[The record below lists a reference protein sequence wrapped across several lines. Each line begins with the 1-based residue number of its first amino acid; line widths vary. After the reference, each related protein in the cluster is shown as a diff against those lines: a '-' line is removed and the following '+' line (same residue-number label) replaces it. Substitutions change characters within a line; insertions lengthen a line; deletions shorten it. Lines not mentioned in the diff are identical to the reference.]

1 MARRMKYD
9 VEAKEEAKEG
19 EGGFLSRWSARK
31 TQIAKGE
38 DVPDEVPAPEIAEDD
53 VVEDEEDAT
62 LTDAELLEKYD
73 LPDPEAVTEE
83 SGLEQF
89 LNGKGLPGRVRQ
101 MALRRLW
108 RLNPLFG
115 VVDDMVEYG
124 EDYTDAA
131 TVVEGMKTAYT
142 VGKGYKKDDVEPE
155 EAEALEDDSEAQEG
169 DAEAKEGDAE
179 TKEGDAEAKEGD
191 AETKEG
197 DAEAKEGEK
206 DSQQDEN
213 ERADGSANQSD
224 QANARETEETSDAN
238 TRLAQQNDAET
249 ALMQNELS
257 EMLGEHQMV
266 LDELGGNQGEFAGA
280 APASLE
286 KGVADMTAL
295 QSPVGDPVQTQ
306 VAVNGEENTKL
317 NQPPVWRP
325 ARMDFRRK

>member
-31 TQIAKGE
+31 SQIAKGE

-169 DAEAKEGDAE
+169 DAE
-179 TKEGDAEAKEGD
+179 TKEGD

-317 NQPPVWRP
+317 NQSPVWRP

>member
-9 VEAKEEAKEG
+9 VEAKEDANEG

-31 TQIAKGE
+31 SQIAKGE
-38 DVPDEVPAPEIAEDD
+38 DVPDEVSVTEIAEGAG
-53 VVEDEEDAT
+53 VEDEEDAA
-62 LTDAELLEKYD
+62 LTDVELLKKYD
-73 LPDPEAVTEE
+73 LPDPEAITEE

-115 VVDDMVEYG
+115 IVDDMVEYG

-131 TVVEGMKTAYT
+131 TVIEGMKTAYT
-142 VGKGYKKDDVEPE
+142 VGKGYAKEVVEPE
-155 EAEALEDDSEAQEG
+155 ETEVLEG
-169 DAEAKEGDAE
+169 DAEAEEGDVEAKEGDAE
-179 TKEGDAEAKEGD
+179 AKDAEKDGQQNEKEH
-191 AETKEG
+191 
-197 DAEAKEGEK
+197 
-206 DSQQDEN
+206 
-213 ERADGSANQSD
+213 ADDLAD
-224 QANARETEETSDAN
+224 QADQAKARETDEASDADA
-238 TRLAQQNDAET
+238 RLAQQNDAET

-317 NQPPVWRP
+317 NQSPVWRP
-325 ARMDFRRK
+325 ARMDFRKN

>member
-9 VEAKEEAKEG
+9 VEAKEESKEG

-31 TQIAKGE
+31 NQIAKGE
-38 DVPDEVPAPEIAEDD
+38 DVPDEVPAPEIAEDA
-53 VVEDEEDAT
+53 VIEDEEDAA
-62 LTDAELLEKYD
+62 LTDAELLKKYD

-142 VGKGYKKDDVEPE
+142 VGKGYAKEVVEPE
-155 EAEALEDDSEAQEG
+155 ESEAMEDDAEAEAGDAEEG
-169 DAEAKEGDAE
+169 DAEAN
-179 TKEGDAEAKEGD
+179 
-191 AETKEG
+191 
-197 DAEAKEGEK
+197 EGEK
-206 DSQQDEN
+206 DGQQDEK
-213 ERADGSANQSD
+213 ERADGLADQSD
-224 QANARETEETSDAN
+224 QAKVREIDETSGADIGL
-238 TRLAQQNDAET
+238 TRQNDAET
-249 ALMQNELS
+249 AVIQDELS
-257 EMLGEHQMV
+257 KILAENQMV
-266 LDELGGNQGEFAGA
+266 LDEFGVNQAESAGT

-286 KGVADMTAL
+286 KSTADMTAL
-295 QSPVGDPVQTQ
+295 QQPAVDQAQTQ
-306 VAVNGEENTKL
+306 AAANREEKTEL

-325 ARMDFRRK
+325 ARMDFRKK

>member
-31 TQIAKGE
+31 SQIAKGE

-179 TKEGDAEAKEGD
+179 TKV
-191 AETKEG
+191 G

-317 NQPPVWRP
+317 NQSPVWRP
-325 ARMDFRRK
+325 ARMDFRKK

>member
-9 VEAKEEAKEG
+9 DEAKEESKEG

-31 TQIAKGE
+31 NQIAKGE
-38 DVPDEVPAPEIAEDD
+38 DVPDEVPAPEIAEDA
-53 VVEDEEDAT
+53 VIEDEEDAA
-62 LTDAELLEKYD
+62 LTDAELLKKYD

-142 VGKGYKKDDVEPE
+142 VGKGYAKEVVEPE
-155 EAEALEDDSEAQEG
+155 ESEAMEDDAEAEAGDAEEG
-169 DAEAKEGDAE
+169 DAEAN
-179 TKEGDAEAKEGD
+179 
-191 AETKEG
+191 
-197 DAEAKEGEK
+197 EGEK
-206 DSQQDEN
+206 DGQQDEK
-213 ERADGSANQSD
+213 ERADGLADQSD
-224 QANARETEETSDAN
+224 QAKVREIDETSGADIGL
-238 TRLAQQNDAET
+238 TRQNDAET
-249 ALMQNELS
+249 AVIQDELS
-257 EMLGEHQMV
+257 KILAENQMV
-266 LDELGGNQGEFAGA
+266 LDEFGVNQAESAGT

-286 KGVADMTAL
+286 KSTADMTAL
-295 QSPVGDPVQTQ
+295 QQPAGDQAQTQ
-306 VAVNGEENTKL
+306 AAANREEKTEL

-325 ARMDFRRK
+325 ARMDFRKK

>member
-53 VVEDEEDAT
+53 VIEDEEDAT

-179 TKEGDAEAKEGD
+179 TKEGD

-317 NQPPVWRP
+317 NQSPVWRP

>member
-53 VVEDEEDAT
+53 VFEDEEDAT

-155 EAEALEDDSEAQEG
+155 EAEALEDDSEAQ
-169 DAEAKEGDAE
+169 
-179 TKEGDAEAKEGD
+179 EGD

-306 VAVNGEENTKL
+306 VAVNCEENTKL
-317 NQPPVWRP
+317 NQSPVWRP

>member
-53 VVEDEEDAT
+53 VVEDEEDAK

-179 TKEGDAEAKEGD
+179 TKEGDAEAKEG
-191 AETKEG
+191 
-197 DAEAKEGEK
+197 EK

-224 QANARETEETSDAN
+224 QANARETDETSDAN
-238 TRLAQQNDAET
+238 TRLAQQNNAET

-266 LDELGGNQGEFAGA
+266 LDELGGDHGEFAGA

-317 NQPPVWRP
+317 NQSPVWRP
-325 ARMDFRRK
+325 ARMDFRKK

>member
-9 VEAKEEAKEG
+9 VEAKEESKEG

-31 TQIAKGE
+31 NQIAKGE
-38 DVPDEVPAPEIAEDD
+38 DVLDEVPAPEIAEDA
-53 VVEDEEDAT
+53 VIEDEEDAA
-62 LTDAELLEKYD
+62 LTDAELLKKYD

-142 VGKGYKKDDVEPE
+142 VGKGYAKEVVEPE
-155 EAEALEDDSEAQEG
+155 ESEAMEDDAEAEEGDAEEG
-169 DAEAKEGDAE
+169 DAEAN
-179 TKEGDAEAKEGD
+179 
-191 AETKEG
+191 
-197 DAEAKEGEK
+197 EGEK
-206 DSQQDEN
+206 DGQQDEK
-213 ERADGSANQSD
+213 ERADGLADQSD
-224 QANARETEETSDAN
+224 QAKVREIDETSGADIGL
-238 TRLAQQNDAET
+238 TRQNDAET
-249 ALMQNELS
+249 AVIQDELS
-257 EMLGEHQMV
+257 KILAENQMV
-266 LDELGGNQGEFAGA
+266 LDEFGVNQAESAGT

-286 KGVADMTAL
+286 KSTADMTAL
-295 QSPVGDPVQTQ
+295 QQPAGDQAQTQ
-306 VAVNGEENTKL
+306 AAANREEKTEL

-325 ARMDFRRK
+325 ARMDFRKK

>member
-9 VEAKEEAKEG
+9 VEAKEESKEG

-31 TQIAKGE
+31 NQIAKGE
-38 DVPDEVPAPEIAEDD
+38 DVLDEVPAPEIAEDA
-53 VVEDEEDAT
+53 VIEDEEDAA
-62 LTDAELLEKYD
+62 LTDAELLKKYD

-142 VGKGYKKDDVEPE
+142 VGKGYAKEVVEPE
-155 EAEALEDDSEAQEG
+155 ESEAMEDDAEAEEGEAEEG
-169 DAEAKEGDAE
+169 DAEAN
-179 TKEGDAEAKEGD
+179 
-191 AETKEG
+191 
-197 DAEAKEGEK
+197 EGEK
-206 DSQQDEN
+206 DGQQDEK
-213 ERADGSANQSD
+213 ERADGLADQSD
-224 QANARETEETSDAN
+224 QAKVREIDETSGADIGL
-238 TRLAQQNDAET
+238 TRQNDAET
-249 ALMQNELS
+249 AVIQDELS
-257 EMLGEHQMV
+257 KILAENQMV
-266 LDELGGNQGEFAGA
+266 LDEFGVNQAESAGT

-286 KGVADMTAL
+286 KSTADMTAL
-295 QSPVGDPVQTQ
+295 QQPAGDQAQTQ
-306 VAVNGEENTKL
+306 AAANREEKTEL

-325 ARMDFRRK
+325 ARMDFRKK

>member
-53 VVEDEEDAT
+53 VVEDEEDAK

-179 TKEGDAEAKEGD
+179 
-191 AETKEG
+191 
-197 DAEAKEGEK
+197 AKEGEK

-238 TRLAQQNDAET
+238 TRLAQQNNAET

-266 LDELGGNQGEFAGA
+266 LDELGGDHGEFAGA

-306 VAVNGEENTKL
+306 VAVNGEENTEL
-317 NQPPVWRP
+317 NQSPVWRP
-325 ARMDFRRK
+325 ARMDFRKK

>member
-1 MARRMKYD
+1 MKYD

-179 TKEGDAEAKEGD
+179 TKEV
-191 AETKEG
+191 

-224 QANARETEETSDAN
+224 QANARETDETSDAN

-317 NQPPVWRP
+317 NQSPVWRP
-325 ARMDFRRK
+325 ARMDFRKK

>member
-179 TKEGDAEAKEGD
+179 TKEGDAEAKEG
-191 AETKEG
+191 
-197 DAEAKEGEK
+197 EK

-224 QANARETEETSDAN
+224 QANARETDETSDAN
-238 TRLAQQNDAET
+238 TRLAQQNNAET
-249 ALMQNELS
+249 ALMQNQLS

-266 LDELGGNQGEFAGA
+266 LDELGGDHGEFAGA

-306 VAVNGEENTKL
+306 VAVNGEENTEL
-317 NQPPVWRP
+317 NQSPVWRP
-325 ARMDFRRK
+325 ARMDFRKK

>member
-179 TKEGDAEAKEGD
+179 A
-191 AETKEG
+191 KEG

-224 QANARETEETSDAN
+224 QANAHETEETSDAN

-317 NQPPVWRP
+317 NQSPVWRP

>member
-38 DVPDEVPAPEIAEDD
+38 DVPDEVPAPEITEDD

-155 EAEALEDDSEAQEG
+155 EAEALEDDAEDQEG

-179 TKEGDAEAKEGD
+179 A
-191 AETKEG
+191 KEG

-206 DSQQDEN
+206 DSQRDEN

-325 ARMDFRRK
+325 ARMDFRKK

>member
-155 EAEALEDDSEAQEG
+155 EAEALEYDSEAQEG
-169 DAEAKEGDAE
+169 DAEA
-179 TKEGDAEAKEGD
+179 
-191 AETKEG
+191 KEG

-224 QANARETEETSDAN
+224 QANARETDETSDAN
-238 TRLAQQNDAET
+238 TRLAQQNNAET

-266 LDELGGNQGEFAGA
+266 LDELGGDHGEFAGA

-317 NQPPVWRP
+317 NQSPVWRP
-325 ARMDFRRK
+325 ARMDFRKK

>member
-9 VEAKEEAKEG
+9 VEAKEESKEG

-31 TQIAKGE
+31 NQIAKGE
-38 DVPDEVPAPEIAEDD
+38 DVPDEVPAPEIAEDA
-53 VVEDEEDAT
+53 VIEDEEDAA
-62 LTDAELLEKYD
+62 LTDAELLKKYD

-142 VGKGYKKDDVEPE
+142 VGKGYAKEVVEPE
-155 EAEALEDDSEAQEG
+155 ESEAMEDDAEAEEGEAEEG
-169 DAEAKEGDAE
+169 DAEAN
-179 TKEGDAEAKEGD
+179 
-191 AETKEG
+191 
-197 DAEAKEGEK
+197 EGEK
-206 DSQQDEN
+206 DGQQDEK
-213 ERADGSANQSD
+213 ERADGLADQSD
-224 QANARETEETSDAN
+224 QAKVREIDETSGADIGL
-238 TRLAQQNDAET
+238 TRQNDAET
-249 ALMQNELS
+249 AVIQDELS
-257 EMLGEHQMV
+257 KILAENQMV
-266 LDELGGNQGEFAGA
+266 LDEFGVNQAESAGT

-286 KGVADMTAL
+286 KSTADMTAL
-295 QSPVGDPVQTQ
+295 QQPAGDQAQTQ
-306 VAVNGEENTKL
+306 AAANREEKTEL

-325 ARMDFRRK
+325 ARMDFRKK

>member
-53 VVEDEEDAT
+53 FVEDEEDAT

-179 TKEGDAEAKEGD
+179 TKEGDAEAKEG
-191 AETKEG
+191 
-197 DAEAKEGEK
+197 EK

-238 TRLAQQNDAET
+238 TRLAQQNNAET

-317 NQPPVWRP
+317 NQSPVWRP
-325 ARMDFRRK
+325 ARMDFRKK

>member
-9 VEAKEEAKEG
+9 VEAKEESKEG

-31 TQIAKGE
+31 NQIAKGE
-38 DVPDEVPAPEIAEDD
+38 DVPDEVPAPEIAEDA
-53 VVEDEEDAT
+53 VIEDEEDAA
-62 LTDAELLEKYD
+62 LTDAELLKKYD

-142 VGKGYKKDDVEPE
+142 VGKGYAKEVVEPE
-155 EAEALEDDSEAQEG
+155 ESEAMEDDAEAEAGDAEEG
-169 DAEAKEGDAE
+169 DAEAN
-179 TKEGDAEAKEGD
+179 
-191 AETKEG
+191 
-197 DAEAKEGEK
+197 EGEK
-206 DSQQDEN
+206 DGQQDEK
-213 ERADGSANQSD
+213 ERADGLADQSD
-224 QANARETEETSDAN
+224 QAKVREIDETSGADIGL
-238 TRLAQQNDAET
+238 TRQNDAET
-249 ALMQNELS
+249 AVIQDELS
-257 EMLGEHQMV
+257 KILAENQMV
-266 LDELGGNQGEFAGA
+266 LDEFGVNQAESAST

-286 KGVADMTAL
+286 KSTADMTAL
-295 QSPVGDPVQTQ
+295 QQPAGDQAQTQ
-306 VAVNGEENTKL
+306 AAANREEKTEL

-325 ARMDFRRK
+325 ARMDFRKK

>member
-83 SGLEQF
+83 NGLEQF

-179 TKEGDAEAKEGD
+179 TKEGDAEAKEG
-191 AETKEG
+191 
-197 DAEAKEGEK
+197 EK

-224 QANARETEETSDAN
+224 QENARETEETSDAN
-238 TRLAQQNDAET
+238 TRLAQQNNAET

-266 LDELGGNQGEFAGA
+266 LDELGGDHGEFAGA

-317 NQPPVWRP
+317 NQSPVWRP

>member
-179 TKEGDAEAKEGD
+179 TKEGDAE
-191 AETKEG
+191 TKEG

-213 ERADGSANQSD
+213 ERADGSARQSD
-224 QANARETEETSDAN
+224 QANARETDETSDGN

-317 NQPPVWRP
+317 NQSPVWRP
-325 ARMDFRRK
+325 ARMDFRKK

>member
-9 VEAKEEAKEG
+9 VEAKEEAKED

-38 DVPDEVPAPEIAEDD
+38 DVPDEVPAPEIAEGA

-115 VVDDMVEYG
+115 IVDDMVEYG

-142 VGKGYKKDDVEPE
+142 VGKGYNKDVVEPE
-155 EAEALEDDSEAQEG
+155 EAEALDD
-169 DAEAKEGDAE
+169 DVEAKEGDA
-179 TKEGDAEAKEGD
+179 DAEAKD
-191 AETKEG
+191 AKAK
-197 DAEAKEGEK
+197 DAEAKEGEGEPIEG
-206 DSQQDEN
+206 EN
-213 ERADGSANQSD
+213 EHADGSARQSD
-224 QANARETEETSDAN
+224 QVNAGETDETSDAN

-249 ALMQNELS
+249 ALLQNELS

-266 LDELGGNQGEFAGA
+266 LDELGGNQDELAGT

-286 KGVADMTAL
+286 KGTADMTAL
-295 QSPVGDPVQTQ
+295 QLPVGDPAQTQ
-306 VAVNGEENTKL
+306 GTANGRGKNEL

-325 ARMDFRRK
+325 SRMDFRKK

>member
-31 TQIAKGE
+31 SQIAKGE

-179 TKEGDAEAKEGD
+179 TKEGDAEAKEG
-191 AETKEG
+191 
-197 DAEAKEGEK
+197 EK

-224 QANARETEETSDAN
+224 QANARETEKTSDAN

-317 NQPPVWRP
+317 NQSPVWRP
-325 ARMDFRRK
+325 ARMDFRKK

>member
-155 EAEALEDDSEAQEG
+155 EAEALEDDAEAQEG

-179 TKEGDAEAKEGD
+179 AKEDD

-213 ERADGSANQSD
+213 ERADGSARQSD
-224 QANARETEETSDAN
+224 QASARGTDETSDGN

-317 NQPPVWRP
+317 NQSPVWRP
-325 ARMDFRRK
+325 ARMDFRKK